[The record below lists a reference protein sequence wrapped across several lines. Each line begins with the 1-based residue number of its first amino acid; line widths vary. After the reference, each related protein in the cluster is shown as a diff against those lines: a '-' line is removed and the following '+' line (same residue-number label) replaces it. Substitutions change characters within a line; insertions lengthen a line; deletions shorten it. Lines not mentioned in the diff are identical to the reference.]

1 MKAKRPGYLTQYAK
15 HAGITKTA
23 AAEQL
28 KRVGIDYMQAFD
40 FAEADRRRQAA
51 RHADRMPFSK
61 PIYADQA
68 SSNTTD
74 GDEDKPNNVGAAAS
88 PVYSEHQ
95 AKRELYRAEL
105 TRLEF
110 EERIGSL
117 IPVEDVAAEWFRLTR
132 IVKDAVMNVP
142 SRLAGV
148 LASISDERK
157 VHDILEAELR
167 QALEALTTEKRQAA

>member
-1 MKAKRPGYLTQYAK
+1 MKSKRPGYLTQYAK

-28 KRVGIDYMQAFD
+28 KRVGIDYMQDFD

-51 RHADRMPFSK
+51 RSADRMPFAK
-61 PIYADQA
+61 PIYLEPP
-68 SSNTTD
+68 SSPPG
-74 GDEDKPNNVGAAAS
+74 GDDDKPNEADEQKN
-88 PVYSEHQ
+88 PVYAEHQ

-110 EERIGSL
+110 EERIGRL
-117 IPVEDVAAEWFRLTR
+117 IQAEAVAAEWFRLTR

-148 LASISDERK
+148 LASVNDERK
-157 VHDILEAELR
+157 VHDLLEAELR
-167 QALEALTTEKRQAA
+167 QTLEALTTEKQQAA

>member
-1 MKAKRPGYLTQYAK
+1 MKSKRPGYLTQYAK

-51 RHADRMPFSK
+51 RSADRMPFAK
-61 PIYADQA
+61 PIYSA
-68 SSNTTD
+68 STPPVTPEQERDDPSKD
-74 GDEDKPNNVGAAAS
+74 GEEKN
-88 PVYSEHQ
+88 PVYAEHQ
-95 AKRELYRAEL
+95 AKREFYRAEL

-110 EERIGSL
+110 EERIGLL
-117 IPVEDVAAEWFRLTR
+117 IQAEAVATEWFRLTR

-148 LASISDERK
+148 LASINDERK

-167 QALEALTTEKRQAA
+167 QALEARTMEKQKAA

>member
-1 MKAKRPGYLTQYAK
+1 MKSKRPGYLTQYAK

-28 KRVGIDYMQAFD
+28 KRVGIDYMAEFD

-51 RHADRMPFSK
+51 RSADRMPFAK
-61 PIYADQA
+61 PIYTESLPA
-68 SSNTTD
+68 STPNR
-74 GDEDKPNNVGAAAS
+74 DEQDP
-88 PVYSEHQ
+88 PMVYSEHQ
-95 AKRELYRAEL
+95 AKREFYRAEL

-110 EERIGSL
+110 EERIGRL
-117 IPVEDVAAEWFRLTR
+117 IPADTVAQEWFRLTR

-148 LASISDERK
+148 LASVNDERK
-157 VHDILEAELR
+157 IHDILETELR
-167 QALEALTTEKRQAA
+167 QTLEVLATDNKQAA